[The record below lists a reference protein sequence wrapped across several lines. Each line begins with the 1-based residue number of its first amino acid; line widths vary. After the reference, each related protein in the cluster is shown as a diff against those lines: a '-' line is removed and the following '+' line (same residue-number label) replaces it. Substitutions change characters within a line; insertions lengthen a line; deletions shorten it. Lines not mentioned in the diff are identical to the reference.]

1 MLALSRACLISC
13 LAVVEEVT
21 RKALYNVPEVY
32 VCVSVCVCVCV
43 CVCVSV
49 CVACGGVN

>member
-21 RKALYNVPEVY
+21 RKALYNVPAEG
-32 VCVSVCVCVCV
+32 VCVL
-43 CVCVSV
+43 
-49 CVACGGVN
+49 GGGGGAQGELLNANRSIM